1 MNEEQ
6 VKFVQQRIQDA
17 INNDLL
23 FEVIDQIINISRA
36 HPNETQIDV
45 IVDSA
50 CDEWDI

>member
-6 VKFVQQRIQDA
+6 VKFINQRIQDA
-17 INNDLL
+17 IDNQLL
-23 FEVIDQIINISRA
+23 FEVIDQIIKISRA
-36 HPNETQIDV
+36 HPNEKQIDV